1 MRKQKEVKMGNQ
13 PLKTWRSGNIS
24 GALWFNERE
33 IKDGVKVGFKT
44 VTLRRSWKDKKEVW
58 RDETLSIRR
67 QDLPKIL
74 TIVHQ
79 MMNELYLTEKEEA
92 EGNE

>member
-1 MRKQKEVKMGNQ
+1 MGNQ
-13 PLKTWRSGNIS
+13 PLKTWKSGNIS

-44 VTLRRSWKDKKEVW
+44 VTLRRSWKDKKDIL

-74 TIVHQ
+74 TIVQ
-79 MMNELYLTEKEEA
+79 KMM
-92 EGNE
+92 

>member
-1 MRKQKEVKMGNQ
+1 MRKQKEDKMGNM

-58 RDETLSIRR
+58 RDETLNIRR

-74 TIVHQ
+74 TIINQ
-79 MMNELYLTEKEEA
+79 MMSELYLVEKEE
-92 EGNE
+92 ENE

>member
-1 MRKQKEVKMGNQ
+1 MGNQ
-13 PLKTWRSGNIS
+13 PLKTWKSGNIS

-44 VTLRRSWKDKKEVW
+44 VTLRRSWKDKKDIL